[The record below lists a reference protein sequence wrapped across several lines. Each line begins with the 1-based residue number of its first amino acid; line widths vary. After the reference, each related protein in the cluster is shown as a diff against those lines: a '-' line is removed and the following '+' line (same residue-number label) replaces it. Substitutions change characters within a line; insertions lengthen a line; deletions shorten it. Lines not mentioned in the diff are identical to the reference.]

1 MNRDLLDK
9 MAAYEQ
15 HISTVSV
22 FPNSTNT
29 LTPLK
34 LTEGESLHKEVRR
47 LTAENAKLKNYLES
61 SANKD
66 EILTS
71 IDAVPESDRQISF
84 LNEQL
89 VQLQH
94 QHAIDQDTC
103 KKLQLKIDETTVN
116 IDYIIM
122 STTWHDQ
129 N

>member
-1 MNRDLLDK
+1 

-61 SANKD
+61 SASK
-66 EILTS
+66 
-71 IDAVPESDRQISF
+71 VISNLFCSTWF
-84 LNEQL
+84 LF
-89 VQLQH
+89 
-94 QHAIDQDTC
+94 
-103 KKLQLKIDETTVN
+103 LKIKMK
-116 IDYIIM
+116 Y
-122 STTWHDQ
+122 
-129 N
+129 